1 MASTRNR
8 NTPGNYK
15 LEKDMNINQ
24 CKFNTYEPYGT
35 PKISYH
41 PGDGLMPAKTSR
53 DILASNACDVE
64 SNLFG
69 IGSTNLEKP
78 MPNFNPQLK
87 EIKSL
92 SVIDKPTVFVVE
104 PRAIDDKQRPYILN

>member
-1 MASTRNR
+1 
-8 NTPGNYK
+8 
-15 LEKDMNINQ
+15 
-24 CKFNTYEPYGT
+24 
-35 PKISYH
+35 
-41 PGDGLMPAKTSR
+41 MPAKTSR

-69 IGSTNLEKP
+69 IGSTNLENP

-92 SVIDKPTVFVVE
+92 SIIDKPTVFVVE
-104 PRAIDDKQRPYILN
+104 PRHIDDKQRPYILN